1 MAKLQGLVG
10 VTANPNLVTKDLQ
23 VICARSSALYLPTS
37 PYISLHLPIS
47 PYISLYLP
55 ISPNLQMT
63 VRKLDGLVAANEQRA
78 QASRSRSLTLTLS
91 LTLTPTLPDPNPNPN
106 P

>member
-37 PYISLHLPIS
+37 PYISLYLPIS

-55 ISPNLQMT
+55 T
-63 VRKLDGLVAANEQRA
+63 CR
-78 QASRSRSLTLTLS
+78 
-91 LTLTPTLPDPNPNPN
+91 
-106 P
+106 

>member
-23 VICARSSALYLPTS
+23 VARSSALYLPIS
-37 PYISLHLPIS
+37 PYISLHLPVS
-47 PYISLYLP
+47 PD
-55 ISPNLQMT
+55 LQMT

-78 QASRSRSLTLTLS
+78 QASPSLSLSLTLTLS
-91 LTLTPTLPDPNPNPN
+91 LIPTPTLPDPNPNPN